1 MLYTRISCIDMEG
14 FLKPMVQE
22 LHRLNIFNDN
32 NKMMIIIIP
41 GNPCLQELQKIVL
54 NGTAHLLLR
63 LLSM

>member
-14 FLKPMVQE
+14 FLKPMAQE
-22 LHRLNIFNDN
+22 VHRLNIFNDN
-32 NKMMIIIIP
+32 NNNDDNNNS

-63 LLSM
+63 VLSM